1 MAMRITSPGHGR
13 ACTGH
18 GDDFSAEFAP
28 VTNLA
33 SVQSNLSRLP
43 GR

>member
-1 MAMRITSPGHGR
+1 MAMRITSP
-13 ACTGH
+13 GH